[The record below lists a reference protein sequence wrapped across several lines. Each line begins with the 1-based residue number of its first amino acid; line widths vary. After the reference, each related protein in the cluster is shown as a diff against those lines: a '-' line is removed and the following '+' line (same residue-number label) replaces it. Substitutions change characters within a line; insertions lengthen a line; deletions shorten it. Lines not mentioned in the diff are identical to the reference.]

1 MYYQIMKKS
10 LLFIMSMAML
20 ATFGCSDDD
29 NKAPWEEL
37 PSGPITGA
45 DAMITFNGDRS
56 YGSVQIKADNSSKGV
71 INVVNVLPGYPEV
84 TMAVD
89 MAQQPDGSFNVT
101 GATTL
106 DTPPCMLPSSKS
118 DEKLVIYNL
127 SVEGNVTT
135 QGKADMNFKAV
146 LADNV
151 QNHVTGTWVLAEY
164 LPLTPEGMANA
175 PVQVSWVTKSGGVEM
190 DARLSAM
197 ASLLAGNIV
206 YQMLKSVTFS
216 PDGNVTALYSSGF
229 DLVTFME
236 AGVDKQQGRYIHVN
250 NDWKESPRNLAF
262 WYSPGNYLCVI
273 PYMPNIMAQIAIDNG
288 EDPDLNNG
296 ALPEMEKQLLEKL
309 AQLGVDV
316 SVLMENFEY
325 WNKNGIPLQIVR
337 SDYNSMSLVLDEK
350 MIDSVVKAFIP
361 ALDKLDEKLAEMI
374 AADPNDPVVK
384 LLMTEIMP
392 ELGIN
397 KLVDLGSLWIN
408 DTESFTIALKL
419 NRAQ

>member
-1 MYYQIMKKS
+1 
-10 LLFIMSMAML
+10 
-20 ATFGCSDDD
+20 
-29 NKAPWEEL
+29 
-37 PSGPITGA
+37 
-45 DAMITFNGDRS
+45 
-56 YGSVQIKADNSSKGV
+56 
-71 INVVNVLPGYPEV
+71 
-84 TMAVD
+84 
-89 MAQQPDGSFNVT
+89 
-101 GATTL
+101 
-106 DTPPCMLPSSKS
+106 
-118 DEKLVIYNL
+118 
-127 SVEGNVTT
+127 
-135 QGKADMNFKAV
+135 
-146 LADNV
+146 
-151 QNHVTGTWVLAEY
+151 
-164 LPLTPEGMANA
+164 
-175 PVQVSWVTKSGGVEM
+175 
-190 DARLSAM
+190 
-197 ASLLAGNIV
+197 
-206 YQMLKSVTFS
+206 
-216 PDGNVTALYSSGF
+216 
-229 DLVTFME
+229 ME